1 MEVVHLRW
9 PEEHVR
15 REGLRRAQ
23 RPRLLLLEDGSIPP
37 AQGDCLED
45 WIRLPAEDVDVEARD
60 AALVARSQRHLAVTP
75 SIDEGVL
82 RLGDAWVSL
91 SPLEARLASVLIER
105 MGAVVARD
113 RLVRAGWPDGTSGRN
128 TLDVHAVRLR
138 RRLDTVGLAI
148 RTVRAR
154 GYLLELSG
162 SCQEDAHE
170 A

>member
-9 PEEHVR
+9 PGEHLR

-23 RPRLLLLEDGSIPP
+23 RPRLLLLEDGSVPP

-45 WIRLPAEDVDVEARD
+45 WIRLPADDGDVEVRD
-60 AALVARSQRHLAVTP
+60 AALVARSHRHLVVTP

-82 RLGDAWVSL
+82 RLGEAWVSL
-91 SPLEARLASVLIER
+91 SPLESRLTSVLIER
-105 MGAVVARD
+105 MGTVVARD

-138 RRLDTVGLAI
+138 RRLATVGLAI

-154 GYLLELSG
+154 GYLLEVSG
-162 SCQEDAHE
+162 SRQQDAHE